1 MRRVIVFLTQ
11 LIRSYFNWLLSRVG
25 MQNLFFFIFYTALLY
40 NNMQFTEMLY
50 HFMVEEG
57 FNKSG
62 ESIEK
67 ITDLLQNYLN

>member
-1 MRRVIVFLTQ
+1 
-11 LIRSYFNWLLSRVG
+11 

-62 ESIEK
+62 ESIEN
-67 ITDLLQNYLN
+67 ITDLLQNYLNQN